1 MTLAVLAGEQE
12 TECRKIVREVLLLD
26 PRAAL
31 TSQNRTPRQFHLPRS
46 DEKLIEAIM
55 QLSTGPTE
63 SRLSKVLTFELLAKI
78 DHSSRKHQWIVTDGL
93 KPGERVVAEGTQK
106 VRPGSLVKPTMF
118 SSAAKQRCGGSRRQP
133 DSDRC
138 KI

>member
-78 DHSSRKHQWIVTDGL
+78 DHSSRKHEHSLAAIVQGL
-93 KPGERVVAEGTQK
+93 RIL
-106 VRPGSLVKPTMF
+106 R
-118 SSAAKQRCGGSRRQP
+118 GSRHMRLHHFP
-133 DSDRC
+133 DKDAVL
-138 KI
+138 